1 MEQDGKLSV
10 WQRRNR
16 EEELKLAMLE
26 AIARSQRAL
35 ARMLE
40 STAET
45 VRWSDGDAGRALRL
59 LDSIERYQRVLAAKH
74 LGVPYRRMCA
84 GTPSAAWLSR
94 RVAGSFAAGRK
105 IPAHAES
112 LSITCGT
119 DVRMAGREFR
129 ES

>member
-1 MEQDGKLSV
+1 MEQNGKLSV

-40 STAET
+40 CAAET
-45 VRWSDGDAGRALRL
+45 VRWTGGDAARALRL
-59 LDSIERYQRVLAAKH
+59 LDSIERYQQVLAAKH
-74 LGVPYRRMCA
+74 LGVPPRRVRS

-94 RVAGSFAAGRK
+94 RVDGSCTADRK
-105 IPAHAES
+105 NPER
-112 LSITCGT
+112 LGKPSIALGT
-119 DVRMAGREFR
+119 DVRMAGRKSR

>member
-1 MEQDGKLSV
+1 MEQNGKLSA

-40 STAET
+40 SAAET
-45 VRWSDGDAGRALRL
+45 VRWSDGDAGSALRL
-59 LDSIERYQRVLAAKH
+59 LDSIERCQRVLAAKH
-74 LGVPYRRMCA
+74 LGVPYRRMRS

-94 RVAGSFAAGRK
+94 RVAGSRGRK
-105 IPAHAES
+105 SPAHAES
-112 LSITCGT
+112 LSIASGT